1 MLPLLQLR
9 GPVRLPAG
17 LPASTILRT
26 VDHRRTIPYESRDIM
41 QAESGERVI
50 QDPVLRNFVVRQ

>member
-26 VDHRRTIPYESRDIM
+26 VDHRGPFNTNRM
-41 QAESGERVI
+41 QAESGDRVI